1 MGLAVGV
8 FAGCFLFFGLQTIIG
23 IILAAVF
30 RASKV
35 AAAAGTWIS
44 NPLTYVPIFVFNY
57 KVGKF
62 LLGIEKQS
70 IDSFDLQSFSSFME
84 LGFSFAATLLLG
96 CLLVGFFVATLTYF
110 LSLRFLRRLRKHKRK
125 LRVFRSK

>member
-1 MGLAVGV
+1 LGLAVGV